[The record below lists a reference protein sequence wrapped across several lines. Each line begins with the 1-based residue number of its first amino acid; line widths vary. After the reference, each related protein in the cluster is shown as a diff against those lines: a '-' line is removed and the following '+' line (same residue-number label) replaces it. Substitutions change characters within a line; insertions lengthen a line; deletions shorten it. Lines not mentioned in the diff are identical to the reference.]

1 MATTAYRYWRINI
14 TRVRE
19 NGADGTSG
27 IARVS
32 ELSLYTAAGV
42 KWPQVDMTSNVLPS
56 PYVASASSVLNPTNE
71 PFNAFNGTPFSTAGT
86 YHSSSG
92 AIPAWIKIDLG
103 SSVALSYIDIAP
115 ANLVSLLAGYFL
127 LDFTL
132 QGSNTGAFA
141 GEQETVLLM
150 AGLTTGWI
158 DDTPRRFFVAESTV
172 DANLPTAIF
181 QAGFGIDLNGTLPMG
196 TLQAGFGM
204 VVDNGLLPMGA
215 LSGYFGGFVQG
226 NLPLPEIDF
235 SARDS
240 TGENAVTATLPTGV
254 FEAYFGGS
262 VTGTLPRATFD
273 ASATFSTMAVVDG
286 TLPLGVFDI
295 AGTGT
300 PYVVSV
306 DSTLPMGGLLADLGG
321 WVDGSLPVGTLSAQA
336 ATGAVATVD
345 GALPVGLF
353 GFDATTQNTMTVDG
367 MLPMMQTV
375 AFITVDGIMP
385 VGVLDAQLSQVIA
398 AAYEAYAVNLNHS
411 GDNPVD
417 EVTRYTNFPFTHIVR
432 YQGSYFGVA
441 ANGLYLL
448 EGTTDHAVP
457 TPKAIKWQLETHLT
471 DFGNPLQKTPVSA
484 YVGGRLGRAETF
496 TLLAGE
502 KKESVYKYTNPR
514 GATAQNYRQ
523 KLARGVKA
531 RYFAVGLQG
540 DGAAEIDNLEFE
552 VNTMTRRI

>member
-1 MATTAYRYWRINI
+1 MATPAYRYWRFNVS
-14 TRVRE
+14 RVRE
-19 NGADGTSG
+19 NGADGTGG
-27 IARVS
+27 IIRVS

-42 KWPQVDMTSNVLPS
+42 KWPQADLTSNVLPS
-56 PYVASASSVLNPTNE
+56 PYVASASSVLNATNE

-86 YHSSSG
+86 WHSG
-92 AIPAWIKIDLG
+92 ASAVPGWIQIDLG
-103 SSVALSYIDIAP
+103 SSVALSYIDCAP

-141 GEQETVLLM
+141 GEQQTVLLM
-150 AGLTTGWI
+150 AGLTTGWA
-158 DDTPRRFFVAESTV
+158 DDTPRRFYVAESTV
-172 DANLPTAIF
+172 DANLPSALLE
-181 QAGFGIDLNGTLPMG
+181 AGFGIDLNGTLPVG
-196 TLQAGFGM
+196 TLQAGFGI

-215 LSGYFGGFVQG
+215 LEGYFGGFVQG
-226 NLPLPEIDF
+226 NLPLPGIDF
-235 SARDS
+235 SVRDS
-240 TGENAVTATLPTGV
+240 TGENSVTATLPLGV

-262 VTGTLPRATFD
+262 VTGTLPLATFD
-273 ASATFSTMAVVDG
+273 ATATFATMAVVDG
-286 TLPLGVFDI
+286 ALPLGVFDI

-300 PYVVSV
+300 PYAVSV
-306 DSTLPMGGLLADLGG
+306 DSTLPLGGLLADFGG
-321 WVDGSLPVGTLSAQA
+321 WVDGSLPVGSLSAQA

-345 GALPVGLF
+345 GALPIGLF
-353 GFDATTQNTMTVDG
+353 GFDVTTLNSVTVDG

-385 VGVLDAQLSQVIA
+385 VGVLDAQLTQVIA
-398 AAYEAYAVNLNHS
+398 AAYEAYSVNLNHAQES
-411 GDNPVD
+411 VD
-417 EVTRYTNFPFTHIVR
+417 QMTRYTNFPFTHIVR
-432 YQGSYFGVA
+432 YQNSYFGVA
-441 ANGLYLL
+441 SNGLYLL
-448 EGTTDHAVP
+448 EGTTDYAIP

-502 KKESVYKYTNPR
+502 KKEQAYKYTNPR